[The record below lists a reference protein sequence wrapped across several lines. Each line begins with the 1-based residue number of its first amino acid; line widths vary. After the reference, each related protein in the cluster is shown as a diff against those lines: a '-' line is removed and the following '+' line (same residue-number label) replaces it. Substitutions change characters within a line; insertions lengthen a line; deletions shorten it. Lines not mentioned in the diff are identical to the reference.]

1 MVVSFDVGPDSS
13 FYFDLPAAEC
23 TFVVDKK
30 AISNVYSRHAVDSRK
45 GLGNS
50 GSETISL
57 CLTLDTLFAAISF
70 VIVVKFFKAEGPL
83 KGKNERRHG
92 KLQPWR
98 GRRGEKRS
106 RLKNQK
112 FGSPF
117 KPVAKIRA
125 FNLVFFL
132 FLLLAAVSGVNVDN
146 MNGLFNTVSNYA
158 GSDYNTGNSIMPNGD
173 TAVLAVGVYKCSDGP
188 CSASEDMLY
197 TDGLNGEVKCLE
209 DTASCIIDGEQT
221 RRGMYVRGTGA
232 GTLLLRALALKD
244 GEGNMGG
251 GVWIQS
257 GAIVTIEL
265 CVFSN
270 CRATDRGG
278 GAIYV
283 QTNPT
288 STTVNVYGT
297 SFNGNTAASGNG
309 DDIYKDGGTIT
320 IHNTCPSPYSSNTPI
335 EGEI

>member
-1 MVVSFDVGPDSS
+1 M
-13 FYFDLPAAEC
+13 PAAEC

-30 AISNVYSRHAVDSRK
+30 AIFNVHSRCPVDSSK

-92 KLQPWR
+92 ELQRWR

-106 RLKNQK
+106 RLRNPK

-117 KPVAKIRA
+117 KPVAKIRG
-125 FNLVFFL
+125 FKVFFL

-146 MNGLFNTVSNYA
+146 MSGLFNTVNY
-158 GSDYNTGNSIMPNGD
+158 NGNSIMPNGD
-173 TAVLAVGVYKCSDGP
+173 TAVLAVGVYKCSGET
-188 CSASEDMLY
+188 CATSNSMLF
-197 TDGLNGEVKCLE
+197 TDSLHGEVKCEE
-209 DTASCIIDGEQT
+209 DDASCVLNGEDT
-221 RRGMYVRGTGA
+221 RRGMRVSGTGA
-232 GTLLLRALALKD
+232 STLYLRALALKD
-244 GEGNMGG
+244 CEADIGSG
-251 GVWIQS
+251 GVVIQS

-270 CRATDRGG
+270 CRATMSSWGG

-283 QTNPT
+283 
-288 STTVNVYGT
+288 SDSGTTVNAYGT
-297 SFNGNTAASGNG
+297 SFNDNTAASGDG
-309 DDIYKDGGTIT
+309 DDIYRRGGTIT